1 MAVNTACILVLI
13 DADKELQANDQELIS
28 CSLLMPSRLILLLL
42 CNVASQS
49 TTESIPVP
57 SFREV
62 KTLEIHTVN
71 YDIS

>member
-42 CNVASQS
+42 CNVSSQS

-57 SFREV
+57 SLREV
-62 KTLEIHTVN
+62 KIFSDH
-71 YDIS
+71 IQ